1 LNIDKLANS
10 EQTKKYVAK
19 KLGITLDQLEIA
31 ISKVKAGS
39 TWGEALASIGLTKA
53 LTKEMIVQKAGIVG
67 KMATVLASKL
77 LGKAKDSETASVWAN
92 NTAWYANPIIW
103 IAAVIIGVVA
113 AIAALVAGITKLTE
127 WLNADAIAA
136 EKAQQAAE
144 HLAESYNNCKQ
155 EYEDMIAAFDNYKS
169 AREALDNLT
178 EGTEEYE

>member
-1 LNIDKLANS
+1 MTTDQAEIVISRVKNGGKL
-10 EQTKKYVAK
+10 K
-19 KLGITLDQLEIA
+19 EI
-31 ISKVKAGS
+31 
-39 TWGEALASIGLTKA
+39 LASMGFTKA
-53 LTKEMIVQKAGIVG
+53 LTKELIVQKAGIVG
-67 KMATVLASKL
+67 KLATIIASKL
-77 LGKAKDSETASVWAN
+77 LSKAKDSETASVWAN

-127 WLNADAIAA
+127 WLNADSIAA